1 MSEEIKKILEK
12 EKEYILKE
20 VREEIQRTANWAENR
35 VKSVTEYLEKL
46 SKMKIPEDL
55 AKIVADGGFV
65 ASAEVSLNYDLND
78 IEVRI
83 NDRYLFLDVGRDEY
97 ASDKLRHI
105 KRGKYRITII
115 VEKIGDIEY

>member
-1 MSEEIKKILEK
+1 VSEEIKKILEK